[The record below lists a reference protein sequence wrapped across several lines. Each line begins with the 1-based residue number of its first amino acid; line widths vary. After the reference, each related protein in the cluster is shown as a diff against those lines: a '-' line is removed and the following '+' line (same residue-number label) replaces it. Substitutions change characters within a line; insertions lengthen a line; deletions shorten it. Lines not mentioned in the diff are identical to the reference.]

1 MKINVDVSVCLSSV
15 QEIEVP
21 DNYEYDPITLIQYVR
36 EQVKLPQDILNEY
49 SSDDWIV
56 DDMCV
61 Q

>member
-1 MKINVDVSVCLSSV
+1 MKINVDISVCLSSV

>member
-1 MKINVDVSVCLSSV
+1 MKINVDISVCLSSV

-21 DNYEYDPITLIQYVR
+21 DNYEYDPITLIPYVR
-36 EQVKLPQDILNEY
+36 KQVKLPQDILNEY

>member
-1 MKINVDVSVCLSSV
+1 MKVNVDVSVCLSSV

-21 DNYEYDPITLIQYVR
+21 DNYEYNPITLIQYVR

>member
-21 DNYEYDPITLIQYVR
+21 DNYEYDPITLIPYVR